1 MHRGIFGGESAGNR
15 EAKEDLFFGQIVVIV
30 ARWFLIL
37 SGVIFT
43 LWSATNVAAV
53 TVPVLFIALLMAMNF
68 YLHAR
73 YLMKQPVNGSLVTI
87 SSWVDVAIITGMVLL
102 WRQGSGAGLAS
113 PFFVCYYAVLLAFAL
128 VFPPRLSL
136 GFAGAVVLLYLASVL
151 TISGIGDLE
160 AQKALVERLLTM
172 GATAGL
178 GAYYWRIERGRRSRA
193 LQSVSLER
201 TRLADNRAALHRVEA

>member
-1 MHRGIFGGESAGNR
+1 MHSGIFGGEGAGNR
-15 EAKEDLFFGQIVVIV
+15 EAKEDLFFGQIVVII

-37 SGVIFT
+37 SGVVLT

-73 YLMKQPVNGSLVTI
+73 YLMNRPVNGTLVTI

-102 WRQGSGAGLAS
+102 WRQGDGAGLPS

-136 GFAGAVVLLYLASVL
+136 GFATAVVLLYLASVL
-151 TISGIGDLE
+151 VISGIGDLE

-178 GAYYWRIERGRRSRA
+178 GAYYWRTQRGRRSRPFQT
-193 LQSVSLER
+193 LPLER
-201 TRLADNRAALHRVEA
+201 PRFVDDRAALRLEG